1 MSGLGAPADTMRES
15 DVIVLMVS
23 PLLALRLV
31 TDHNTE
37 QGPECRGF
45 CHDERAWIGW
55 KCPIEQAPPSPYGES
70 MQATYSRGTTERIVG
85 DSQPPPVDVSRP
97 FSVAAGGAGGRPC
110 IRIPR
115 RKALL
120 RSHFS
125 YFLCHNS
132 DFGRSGRR
140 VPRGRT
146 RFCSSPNTG

>member
-37 QGPECRGF
+37 QRPEFPRF
-45 CHDERAWIGW
+45 FHYDRAWISW

-110 IRIPR
+110 IRLPPP
-115 RKALL
+115 KALP
-120 RSHFS
+120 RAPFS
-125 YFLCHNS
+125 YFLCHHS
-132 DFGRSGRR
+132 AFGPSRR
-140 VPRGRT
+140 RRPAGP
-146 RFCSSPNTG
+146 S

>member
-37 QGPECRGF
+37 QRPEFPRF
-45 CHDERAWIGW
+45 FHYDRAWISW

-97 FSVAAGGAGGRPC
+97 FSVAAGRAGGLPC

-115 RKALL
+115 RKTLL
-120 RSHFS
+120 KSHFS
-125 YFLCHNS
+125 DFLCPNS
-132 DFGRSGRR
+132 DFVRSGPFG
-140 VPRGRT
+140 PRGLLHV
-146 RFCSSPNTG
+146 